1 MLLHKHPYPAS
12 AEQVAFL
19 TVGGALTCMS
29 DVLARQGKHYRSTQN
44 DGIKQ
49 VASQH
54 VPLDRTCTLRRLL
67 LDVKTQMPPPSIVYA
82 IHPQIPEVAMMAAAA
97 FEYPRQMS
105 KAYLTRH
112 QANLQLC
119 ALQESSSVDAAAAA
133 DVDLLLSWLG
143 CSPTCLQRHVT
154 YGMLLCNMPL
164 QLSWLCMTIKQ
175 LQGK

>member
-1 MLLHKHPYPAS
+1 
-12 AEQVAFL
+12 
-19 TVGGALTCMS
+19 MS

-82 IHPQIPEVAMMAAAA
+82 IHPQTPEVAMMAAAA

-105 KAYLTRH
+105 KAYPTRD

-119 ALQESSSVDAAAAA
+119 ALQESFSVDSAAAAAA
-133 DVDLLLSWLG
+133 DVGLSLSWLG

-164 QLSWLCMTIKQ
+164 QLSWLCMTIKHF
-175 LQGK
+175 QGK